1 MVPSMNSEGKNVN
14 KELYV
19 FHMDVIF
26 PHYPEDKK
34 CHQILI
40 LISQFFLW
48 PNLVIQVL
56 YVISGQSILCYL
68 TC

>member
-1 MVPSMNSEGKNVN
+1 MIPSMNSEGKNVN

-19 FHMDVIF
+19 FCMDIIF
-26 PHYPEDKK
+26 PHCPEDKK
-34 CHQILI
+34 CYQILI

>member
-1 MVPSMNSEGKNVN
+1 MIPSMNSEGKNVN

-19 FHMDVIF
+19 FRMDIIF
-26 PHYPEDKK
+26 PHDPEDKK
-34 CHQILI
+34 CYQILI